1 MYKANELGE
10 VKKELLEDPDLFFEM
25 ERKFNLFS
33 LRTGNDIP
41 LWDIFRSE
49 VWNFIIYKEDIKSKA
64 AVVADGKVKV
74 LYKTAKR
81 FAGLFKILKR
91 RNYFFFGVSRF
102 VNSSNQYYDPYL
114 ESIRSVIGSD
124 FLLYETV
131 LNKKNYKEAGVF
143 DVSSYL
149 QKLLKPFYLRKA
161 LKDLDQNS
169 VEQIKHALYTTYGYE
184 VVGGDVLRNI
194 FFKFKVHYLFYKSIF
209 SLNRFK
215 AVFLHQNGFQK
226 GLIYA
231 AQKSNIPVFEFQHAD
246 VIEFN
251 VVWHYGTLP
260 NDLSDI
266 IFPDAFLTYS
276 DFWSLHNNIPAECVE
291 IGTAIHNIDN
301 VEVKS
306 NSIAII
312 STKEHE
318 DELNGL
324 TLRLAALNADILF
337 QYKLHPAQYH
347 AIQEYIDLFSGYTNV
362 EVVSVDKTISD
373 LIKTTQS
380 FIVIYSSVIFELLQ
394 AKKQVY
400 IYERQ
405 NSWFFRK
412 FYGLA
417 NVNLFNSAE
426 KFYDQY
432 VNNVSVENNSEPK
445 LDFYKP
451 LKLEKV
457 ESLLVQYNAKQ

>member
-1 MYKANELGE
+1 MYKPNELGE
-10 VKKELLEDPDLFFEM
+10 GKKKLLEDPDLFFEM

-49 VWNFIIYKEDIKSKA
+49 VWNFIIYKEDIKGKA
-64 AVVADGKVKV
+64 AAPDGKFKV
-74 LYKTAKR
+74 LYKTFKR
-81 FAGLFKILKR
+81 FVGLFKILKC

-114 ESIRSVIGSD
+114 ESIRPVIGSD

-131 LNKKNYKEAGVF
+131 LNKENYKEAGVF
-143 DVSSYL
+143 DVSVYL
-149 QKLLKPFYLRKA
+149 QKLLKPFYMGKA

-169 VEQIKHALYTTYGYE
+169 VDQIKQALYKTYGFE
-184 VVGGDVLRNI
+184 VVSDDVLRNI
-194 FFKFKVHYLFYKSIF
+194 FFKFKVHYLFYKSVF
-209 SLNRFK
+209 SLNRYK
-215 AVFLHQNGFQK
+215 VVFLHQNGFQK

-231 AQKSNIPVFEFQHAD
+231 AQKSNLPVFEFQHAD

-260 NDLSDI
+260 NDSSDI
-266 IFPDAFLTYS
+266 IFPDVFLTYS
-276 DFWSLHNNIPAECVE
+276 DFWSLQNNIPAECVE
-291 IGTAIHNIDN
+291 IGTAIHNIDD
-301 VEVKS
+301 VKVSS
-306 NSIAII
+306 NSIAVI

-318 DELNGL
+318 EELNDL
-324 TLRLAALNADILF
+324 TLRLAALYPDIVF
-337 QYKLHPAQYH
+337 HYKLHPAQFH
-347 AIQEYIDLFSGYTNV
+347 AIHEYIELFSNHSNV
-362 EVVSVDKTISD
+362 EVVPVDKTISD
-373 LIKTTQS
+373 LVKSIQS

-412 FYGLA
+412 FFGLA
-417 NVNLFNSAE
+417 NVNLFSSAE

-432 VNNVSVENNSEPK
+432 INNVSAENNTEQT

-451 LKLEKV
+451 LKLDKV
-457 ESLLVQYNAKQ
+457 ESLLVQYKAKR